1 MAVFD
6 RIWSFSANKNK
17 LDDALIKQKSGRPAE
32 SAATAEADFYEAGR
46 MKLRYAGMHVKDAKL
61 IKVNGISF
69 IPGPRV
75 LLSSN
80 FAITLE
86 EVKDRI
92 SGGFIGD
99 EATLFINGPDIKL
112 DQVELKSNAALLIS
126 AVSGASVYVRGR
138 FDNRGFERILLS
150 KRDMMDNNIPE
161 TVRMRGYRM
170 VDRGALIYKFDKPGS
185 YLIEGD

>member
-1 MAVFD
+1 M
-6 RIWSFSANKNK
+6 I
-17 LDDALIKQKSGRPAE
+17 
-32 SAATAEADFYEAGR
+32 
-46 MKLRYAGMHVKDAKL
+46 
-61 IKVNGISF
+61 
-69 IPGPRV
+69 
-75 LLSSN
+75 LSSN

-86 EVKDRI
+86 EVKNRI

-99 EATLFINGPDIKL
+99 EATLSLNGSDIKL

-126 AVSGASVYVRGR
+126 AVSGIVYVRGR

-150 KRDMMDNNIPE
+150 KREMVDNNIPE